1 VQYSMLSTEA
11 FKSQLDAAYLDVNS
25 DHDGVVRLEHAM
37 IDSYFWMALNLSTL
51 AKV

>member
-1 VQYSMLSTEA
+1 MLSTEA
-11 FKSQLDAAYLDVNS
+11 FRSQLDAAYMDVNR
-25 DHDGVVRLEHAM
+25 DYDDIVRLEHAM

>member
-1 VQYSMLSTEA
+1 MLSTES
-11 FKSQLDAAYLDVNS
+11 FRSQLDAAYSDVNS
-25 DHDGVVRLEHAM
+25 DYDYIVRLEHAL